1 MKTISIGIVEDEMVI
16 ASLLELTLGKLGYHV
31 SFIAQNYSSAVAF
44 IKEKQPDLLLLDINL
59 SGQKDGIDVA
69 HYVRTNHDMSIIFLT
84 ANSDAVTLARAKEVK
99 PNAYL
104 LKPFSKDSLY
114 AAIEIAAADPVM
126 SASRNLSIMVKS
138 GYHYVKVFLSEIRY
152 VGSDQNYVTLY
163 LKNHEKVMVRST
175 LAEMHARLGEKL
187 FFKINRGYLVNIQ
200 QVTDI
205 KTDCVLLG
213 QDEFPITKNQRDA
226 LLELLGKKQAIRNI

>member
-1 MKTISIGIVEDEMVI
+1 
-16 ASLLELTLGKLGYHV
+16 
-31 SFIAQNYSSAVAF
+31 
-44 IKEKQPDLLLLDINL
+44 
-59 SGQKDGIDVA
+59 
-69 HYVRTNHDMSIIFLT
+69 
-84 ANSDAVTLARAKEVK
+84 
-99 PNAYL
+99 
-104 LKPFSKDSLY
+104 
-114 AAIEIAAADPVM
+114 
-126 SASRNLSIMVKS
+126 
-138 GYHYVKVFLSEIRY
+138 
-152 VGSDQNYVTLY
+152 
-163 LKNHEKVMVRST
+163 VRST